1 MGKLAE
7 AAMAPERVDQRNLVA
22 LLLDTSE
29 SMGRGQAPTPI
40 DELNDAV
47 GKFLSED
54 IPKHRKLRQSG
65 EIAIGQFR
73 KLGND
78 QARFVE
84 WLKLADHDA
93 EASHPF
99 YLARDLRAQDQ
110 LDASGQT
117 PIATA
122 ILLGLAAIEKRKEQ
136 LRNSQP
142 PKSHEHRPVLYLVT
156 DGAPEGETDRRM
168 EEAVEELQRAERE
181 KRVLFFSI
189 GTGGADMDLLSSLS
203 LGGSDNAYDLKDQSL
218 SQLLQFVSRSSEAT
232 FAPEAVG
239 SDESLV
245 EPGDPMDA
253 RNVYVNVRRKFNEGF
268 FKNLDDRPFAG

>member
-29 SMGRGQAPTPI
+29 SMGRGQPPTPI
-40 DELNDAV
+40 DELNQAV
-47 GKFLSED
+47 AKFLSED
-54 IPKHRKLRQSG
+54 IPKHRKLQQSG
-65 EIAIGQFR
+65 ELAIGQFR
-73 KLGND
+73 KRNQD
-78 QARFVE
+78 QSQFVE
-84 WLKLADHDA
+84 WLELASHDM
-93 EASHPF
+93 EGSHPF
-99 YLARDLRAQDQ
+99 YLARGLRAQKD
-110 LDASGQT
+110 LEASGQT

-122 ILLGLAAIEKRKEQ
+122 ILLGLSAIETRKEQ

-156 DGAPEGETDRRM
+156 DGAPEGESERRM
-168 EEAVEELQRAERE
+168 EEAIEELQRAERE

-189 GTGGADMDLLSSLS
+189 GTGGADMSLLSTLS

-232 FAPEAVG
+232 FAPDVATSAG
-239 SDESLV
+239 DPAD
-245 EPGDPMDA
+245 PGDPMDA
-253 RNVYVNVRRKFNEGF
+253 RNVYLSVRRKFNEGF
-268 FKNLDDRPFAG
+268 FKNLEDRPFAG